1 MLGPQ
6 LMQKYKVMIEFGQ
19 SICTP
24 EPDKK
29 YQLKVMI
36 NQVGFESG
44 EPIQYDNFY
53 NRWSQRIP
61 MGEISL
67 PNIDPSIERDDY
79 TDIGFNER
87 FVFVYLMDEGYP
99 ISYWKGSLA

>member
-1 MLGPQ
+1 
-6 LMQKYKVMIEFGQ
+6 
-19 SICTP
+19 
-24 EPDKK
+24 
-29 YQLKVMI
+29 
-36 NQVGFESG
+36 
-44 EPIQYDNFY
+44 
-53 NRWSQRIP
+53 

-99 ISYWKGSLA
+99 ISYWKGSLG